1 VEGIFLGGSLL
12 AAFLA
17 GGVALFAPCCIV
29 FMFPTYLA
37 AAVRNR
43 RWRLVPLTLIFAAG
57 LATVLVPV
65 TLGIGFITRSLL
77 QFHGP
82 VYILGGILLLVL
94 AAVSAMGITWALPMM
109 RGAPDVQRTDS
120 AGVYALGVFSGA
132 ASACCAPVL
141 AGVVTLSAV
150 APNLVQG
157 TAIGLAYVFGMVFP
171 LLLMTVAWDRLG
183 LGERAAFRGREVAWS
198 LWNKTFKTNTLNLLS
213 SALFVI
219 MGAVLIVVGVTGVTV
234 APTFQEGVGRWLEN
248 LLAPVV
254 RLLEPVPDL
263 VVGLVLVGL
272 AVGAVAISGRRR
284 HTGDD
289 DIEEDQEERSC
300 HEQSDET
307 ADATR
312 HH

>member
-1 VEGIFLGGSLL
+1 MEGIFLGGSLL

-183 LGERAAFRGREVAWS
+183 LGDRAAFRGREVTWS
-198 LWNKTFKTNTLNLLS
+198 LGNKIFKTNTLNLLS
-213 SALFVI
+213 SALFVV
-219 MGAVLIVVGVTGVTV
+219 MGVVLIVVGVTGVTV

-254 RLLEPVPDL
+254 RLLEPVPDP

-272 AVGAVAISGRRR
+272 AAGAVAISGRRR
-284 HTGDD
+284 RPGDD
-289 DIEEDQEERSC
+289 DDVQDERSC

-307 ADATR
+307 ADSAP

>member
-1 VEGIFLGGSLL
+1 MEGIFLGGSLL

-17 GGVALFAPCCIV
+17 GAVALFAPCCIV
-29 FMFPTYLA
+29 FMFPSYLA

-65 TLGIGFITRSLL
+65 TLGIGFISRSLL
-77 QFHGP
+77 QFHQQI
-82 VYILGGILLLVL
+82 YILGGILLLIL
-94 AAVSAMGITWALPMM
+94 AAVAAMGVNWTLPMM
-109 RGAPDVQRTDS
+109 RGAPDIQRTDS

-150 APNLVQG
+150 APNLAQG

-183 LGERAAFRGREVAWS
+183 LGDRAAFRGRDVTWS
-198 LWNKTFKTNTLNLLS
+198 VGGRTFHTNTLSLLS
-213 SALFVI
+213 SALFVV
-219 MGAVLIVVGVTGVTV
+219 MGVIVIAVAITGATV
-234 APTFQEGVGRWLEN
+234 APTFQEGFGRWLEN
-248 LLAPVV
+248 LMAPVV
-254 RLLEPVPDL
+254 RFMEPVPDA
-263 VVGLVLVGL
+263 VVGLGLVGV
-272 AVGAVAISGRRR
+272 AVGAVAVSGRDRR
-284 HTGDD
+284 VVDD
-289 DIEEDQEERSC
+289 EIQDERSC

-307 ADATR
+307 ADTAS
-312 HH
+312 HHSQP